1 VNKEK
6 LKRWWDELNE
16 MWQENLILNL
26 LLSQE
31 PAKNKTSAFLDG
43 SYGLFYVM
51 SYLLYNDE
59 NKLDDFAKLL
69 KKKIGTI
76 DSIDIIKIINLKS
89 LVIQNIKDFSPL
101 SKFDYLELIY
111 LDSCNLNSLMKLD
124 NIKKTKFYENSE
136 YPTNEP
142 SLYKDKAILQNKL
155 NIVTNAHDFVL
166 NYFDVEYSALSE
178 PGGYPKSIDEL
189 CIIFPEYVEVY
200 DYKVRH
206 YKLKE
211 HTNIVL
217 NQFEF
222 YFSNFLDKN
231 QKDFFRFF
239 LIIHDIGKPEAT
251 KQGDK
256 SNQYKFSIDIVNSIW
271 EKELYSQD
279 DLIKVLILLDGDTI
293 GEYFQSKKSIDK
305 VVSKISKCAIKS
317 KLNPQ
322 HLLRMFLIYYQCDVA
337 AYTADAGG
345 LKFLEHLFEYK
356 NGEKVFD
363 EEEGLIRFSPKY
375 WKMYLELK
383 KEIELCQ

>member
-1 VNKEK
+1 
-6 LKRWWDELNE
+6 
-16 MWQENLILNL
+16 
-26 LLSQE
+26 
-31 PAKNKTSAFLDG
+31 
-43 SYGLFYVM
+43 
-51 SYLLYNDE
+51 
-59 NKLDDFAKLL
+59 
-69 KKKIGTI
+69 
-76 DSIDIIKIINLKS
+76 
-89 LVIQNIKDFSPL
+89 
-101 SKFDYLELIY
+101 
-111 LDSCNLNSLMKLD
+111 MKLD